1 MVRRVRSQPAELLR
15 PKLPWTVSLMTL
27 KSSSLWLSFLLL
39 PSFTASAWKE
49 NWSGIKFLPNLLRQ
63 NTCFVS
69 EKCIFLLPSET
80 ASAAPAHP
88 PHPLN
93 PLAVVWLVTKY
104 SLDPAVSLAPFTI
117 QTLANLLLCI
127 SICLSFASS
136 PPPPP
141 HWATASFT
149 QPVSR
154 VLQVHILS
162 KRQTFHSLFIETIT
176 LWDCC
181 GDSTLTTAPPH
192 WSLPPPRCSLDS
204 TFIHY
209 LSLIVGFR
217 YIIEKGGWQ

>member
-1 MVRRVRSQPAELLR
+1 MFCFKRYIH
-15 PKLPWTVSLMTL
+15 
-27 KSSSLWLSFLLL
+27 LL
-39 PSFTASAWKE
+39 PSAD
-49 NWSGIKFLPNLLRQ
+49 
-63 NTCFVS
+63 CFS
-69 EKCIFLLPSET
+69 CSRSSPSSPQ
-80 ASAAPAHP
+80 SAAQ
-88 PHPLN
+88 
-93 PLAVVWLVTKY
+93 VVWLVTRY
-104 SLDPAVSLAPFTI
+104 SLVTGSCSFSRPW
-117 QTLANLLLCI
+117 QI
-127 SICLSFASS
+127 SCFACSSSCLSFASS
-136 PPPPP
+136 PPP
-141 HWATASFT
+141 HWATTSFT

-181 GDSTLTTAPPH
+181 GDSTLTTAPSH

>member
-117 QTLANLLLCI
+117 QTLTNLLLCI

-141 HWATASFT
+141 HWSFN
-149 QPVSR
+149 
-154 VLQVHILS
+154 
-162 KRQTFHSLFIETIT
+162 SLFHPASIESSA
-176 LWDCC
+176 
-181 GDSTLTTAPPH
+181 STHL
-192 WSLPPPRCSLDS
+192 
-204 TFIHY
+204 
-209 LSLIVGFR
+209 V
-217 YIIEKGGWQ
+217 

>member
-1 MVRRVRSQPAELLR
+1 MVRRVRSQPAELLW

-104 SLDPAVSLAPFTI
+104 SLVTGSCSFSRPLYYSNPGQSLALHLYLPFFC
-117 QTLANLLLCI
+117 LLT
-127 SICLSFASS
+127 
-136 PPPPP
+136 
-141 HWATASFT
+141 ATATS
-149 QPVSR
+149 
-154 VLQVHILS
+154 LS
-162 KRQTFHSLFIETIT
+162 NNLFHPASIESSA
-176 LWDCC
+176 
-181 GDSTLTTAPPH
+181 STHL
-192 WSLPPPRCSLDS
+192 
-204 TFIHY
+204 
-209 LSLIVGFR
+209 V
-217 YIIEKGGWQ
+217 

>member
-1 MVRRVRSQPAELLR
+1 MFCFRKMYFSATFWNCFSCSRSSP
-15 PKLPWTVSLMTL
+15 
-27 KSSSLWLSFLLL
+27 SSSQSARSGLTCHKVFTGSCSF
-39 PSFTASAWKE
+39 S
-49 NWSGIKFLPNLLRQ
+49 R
-63 NTCFVS
+63 
-69 EKCIFLLPSET
+69 
-80 ASAAPAHP
+80 
-88 PHPLN
+88 PLYYSN
-93 PLAVVWLVTKY
+93 PGQ
-104 SLDPAVSLAPFTI
+104 SLALHLF
-117 QTLANLLLCI
+117 
-127 SICLSFASS
+127 CLSFASS

-141 HWATASFT
+141 HWATTSFT

>member
-1 MVRRVRSQPAELLR
+1 MHVLFQKNVFFCYLLKLLQLLPLIPLIISIRSQWFDLSQSIHWILQFLSPPLLF
-15 PKLPWTVSLMTL
+15 KPWPISCFASL
-27 KSSSLWLSFLLL
+27 F
-39 PSFTASAWKE
+39 A
-49 NWSGIKFLPNLLRQ
+49 
-63 NTCFVS
+63 
-69 EKCIFLLPSET
+69 FLLP
-80 ASAAPAHP
+80 
-88 PHPLN
+88 PHRHRHLTDHST
-93 PLAVVWLVTKY
+93 V
-104 SLDPAVSLAPFTI
+104 
-117 QTLANLLLCI
+117 
-127 SICLSFASS
+127 
-136 PPPPP
+136 
-141 HWATASFT
+141 SFT

>member
-1 MVRRVRSQPAELLR
+1 MHVLFQKNVFFCYLLKLLQLLPLIPLILSIRSQWFDLSQSIHWILQFLSPPLLS
-15 PKLPWTVSLMTL
+15 KPW
-27 KSSSLWLSFLLL
+27 
-39 PSFTASAWKE
+39 PS
-49 NWSGIKFLPNLLRQ
+49 
-63 NTCFVS
+63 
-69 EKCIFLLPSET
+69 
-80 ASAAPAHP
+80 
-88 PHPLN
+88 
-93 PLAVVWLVTKY
+93 
-104 SLDPAVSLAPFTI
+104 
-117 QTLANLLLCI
+117 NLLLCI

-141 HWATASFT
+141 HWATTSFT

-217 YIIEKGGWQ
+217 YIIEKRGMAIVWFGLRLFEIQASHWSKGIPSRPMVLE